1 MMIRCHI
8 YIIGGVQGVFF
19 RRFVYRK
26 ANHLDLK
33 GWVRNKD
40 RNQVEIVV
48 EGEEKKIDE
57 LVSLCWKGPPK
68 AEVKDIKIEKEIY
81 KGDLNGFG
89 IAYS

>member
-1 MMIRCHI
+1 MIRCHI
-8 YIIGGVQGVFF
+8 FVIGSVQGVLF

-40 RNQVEIVV
+40 HNQVEIVV
-48 EGEEKKIDE
+48 EGEEEKVNKLI
-57 LVSLCWKGPPK
+57 SLCREGPPN

-81 KGDLNGFG
+81 RGDLNGFG